1 MLTLYEAALEETA
14 ARTLTDVRS
23 VDLSAP
29 SSEKGADAW
38 QDLPLK
44 KFTKARGLTNL
55 VVAHEHTGLI
65 DLADAQLK
73 FEAQDFA
80 NLPGP
85 LGTSGDTSAFRLNV
99 QFLVYQLAAAANG
112 QPRCFVLKHYKLTE
126 GVLQNADTK
135 KFRAEEHLFVIDWR
149 GSQPGVG
156 KKAFQYLF
164 EKVGGAQFRLRGWR
178 EPVGAPGDQGADHC
192 SPRRK
197 WRLASTSSNLR
208 RRGRTYAITIE
219 MDHEAIDQSIKPCLP
234 I

>member
-1 MLTLYEAALEETA
+1 MRGPSALKAKKSRAGIEKDRARVFGSSEHYPESSRLKPNTTTYGHCVWPEARRDMLTLYEAALEETA

-55 VVAHEHTGLI
+55 VAAHEHTGLI

-85 LGTSGDTSAFRLNV
+85 LGTSGDTSAFRLKV

-112 QPRCFVLKHYKLTE
+112 QPRFFVLKHYKLTKV
-126 GVLQNADTK
+126 VLQNADTK
-135 KFRAEEHLFVIDWR
+135 NSGTR
-149 GSQPGVG
+149 
-156 KKAFQYLF
+156 
-164 EKVGGAQFRLRGWR
+164 
-178 EPVGAPGDQGADHC
+178 
-192 SPRRK
+192 
-197 WRLASTSSNLR
+197 
-208 RRGRTYAITIE
+208 
-219 MDHEAIDQSIKPCLP
+219 SIYS
-234 I
+234 